1 MIVKLTA
8 QDKKQIERLHSEYAK
23 KITEIEAL
31 IEKLAPTKDFDE
43 EKEREIQ
50 SRRPK
55 MPEPIDFT
63 EDGTPIYSQESLKPY
78 NAEQKK
84 INKELDQLFEEWL
97 DSGKPGFREARKE
110 RSRLISEQG
119 DAINALFKQIERR
132 EFSKL
137 GGDRDK
143 IIQSAREQ
151 VKLLIDN
158 RFDSY
163 QRRIATQRDEDGEP
177 LSGFSAR
184 DLRVDG
190 EKIYLDTATIIQD
203 CKRSLLTLHYEA
215 LSHDQEAIREIDDII
230 LEIVTDSQK
239 TSSDKGVLGA
249 MIEFTDRTPVDFAF
263 TDEERKELAEVK
275 VSYPASYITPIDKV
289 SNKAFEGVLNSS
301 EPIGVEVVKKA
312 KSRKPI
318 YTLVSIDIAELE
330 GVKINGRRELT
341 AFDRE
346 VHDAIITLYVEGGN
360 TYITVNMIYQ
370 MMTGKRGAH
379 CSSKQAQAISDA
391 ITKLMFSH
399 AVIDASQ
406 EAQLRGLDK
415 ARYDSNLLNA
425 KRLTVSANG
434 QTTEAIKILDTPILY
449 DYAERRNQ
457 IGRFDVKLLD
467 SPVNKTEENIVLDGY
482 LRRRILSMKGSS
494 KLSPTIKY
502 ETVYKQL
509 EITASSDGA
518 LRKKKLKVRETVK
531 KLLDF
536 YKKEGFI
543 KGYVENTHKSERNKI
558 DSVTVRF

>member
-8 QDKKQIERLHSEYAK
+8 QDKKQIEQLHSEYAK

-31 IEKLAPTKDFDE
+31 IEKLAPAKDFDE

-215 LSHDQEAIREIDDII
+215 LSHDQEAIRQIDDLI
-230 LEIVTDSQK
+230 LSIVDRSPK

-467 SPVNKTEENIVLDGY
+467 SPVNKNEETIALQGY
-482 LRRRILSMKGSS
+482 LYRRILSMKGSS

>member
-8 QDKKQIERLHSEYAK
+8 QDRKQIEKLHSEYAR
-23 KITEIEAL
+23 KIEEAEAL
-31 IEKLAPTKDFDE
+31 IEKLAPPTDFNE
-43 EKEREIQ
+43 EKEQEIQ

-55 MPEPIDFT
+55 LPDPVSYTD
-63 EDGTPIYSQESLKPY
+63 DGSPVYAEADLKVY

-84 INKELDQLFEEWL
+84 INEELDQLFEAWL
-97 DSGKPGFREARKE
+97 DSGAPGFREARKE
-110 RSRLISEQG
+110 RSRLISEQS
-119 DAINALFKQIERR
+119 DAVNALFKQIERR

-137 GGDRDK
+137 GGDREK
-143 IIQSAREQ
+143 IIQSARDQ
-151 VKLLIDN
+151 VKLMIDN
-158 RFDSY
+158 RFKSY
-163 QRRIATQRDEDGEP
+163 QKMIATHKNEDGEEI
-177 LSGFSAR
+177 SGFSAR

-190 EKIYLDTATIIQD
+190 EKIYLDAQITIED
-203 CKRSLLTLHYEA
+203 SKRSLLALHYEA
-215 LSHDQEAIREIDDII
+215 LSHDQEAIREIDD
-230 LEIVTDSQK
+230 LVLTIVTDSPK
-239 TSSDKGVLGA
+239 VSSDKGVRGA
-249 MIEFTDRTPVDFAF
+249 TIKFSDQNPIDNAF
-263 TDEERKELAEVK
+263 TPEERRELEEVK

-289 SNKAFEGVLNSS
+289 SNKAFEGVLNST

-318 YTLVSIDIAELE
+318 YTLVTIDIAELE

-379 CSSKQAQAISDA
+379 CSAKQAQAISDA

-415 ARYDSNLLNA
+415 AKYDSNLLNA

-434 QTTEAIKILDTPILY
+434 QTTEAIKILDTPILF

-457 IGRFDVKLLD
+457 IGRFDVKILD

-502 ETVYKQL
+502 DTVYKQL
-509 EITASSDGA
+509 EITAGSESS
-518 LRKKKLKVRETVK
+518 LRNKKMKVRNTVK
-531 KLLDF
+531 KLLEF

-543 KGYVENTHKSERNKI
+543 KGYVENAHKSEKNKI
-558 DSVTVRF
+558 DSVTIRY

>member
-1 MIVKLTA
+1 MFVKLTL
-8 QDKKQIERLHSEYAK
+8 QDRKQIEQLHLEYVK
-23 KITEIEAL
+23 KIAETEAL
-31 IEKLAPTKDFDE
+31 IEKLAPTTDFDE
-43 EKEREIQ
+43 EKGREIQ
-50 SRRPK
+50 SRCPK
-55 MPEPIDFT
+55 MLCDEV
-63 EDGTPIYSQESLKPY
+63 
-78 NAEQKK
+78 
-84 INKELDQLFEEWL
+84 DQLFESWL
-97 DSGKPGFREARKE
+97 DSGAPGFREARKE
-110 RSRLISEQG
+110 YTRLISEHY
-119 DAINALFKQIERR
+119 DAIDALFKQFERR

-137 GGDRDK
+137 GGDRKK

-158 RFDSY
+158 RFNGY
-163 QRRIATQRDEDGEP
+163 QRRIATQRNEDGEP
-177 LSGFSAR
+177 LSSFSAR

-190 EKIYLDTATIIQD
+190 EKIYLDTVTIIQD
-203 CKRSLLTLHYEA
+203 CKRSLLALHYEA
-215 LSHDQEAIREIDDII
+215 LSHDQEAIREIDDIV
-230 LEIVTDSQK
+230 LEIVTDSPK
-239 TSSDKGVLGA
+239 TSSDKGVLGTK
-249 MIEFTDRTPVDFAF
+249 IEFTEKTPVNFSF
-263 TDEERKELAEVK
+263 TDEKQRELELEEVK
-275 VSYPASYITPIDKV
+275 VSYPASYITPLDKV
-289 SNKAFEGVLNSS
+289 SNKAFEGVLNST

-318 YTLVSIDIAELE
+318 YTLVSIDITELE

-346 VHDAIITLYVEGGN
+346 VHDAIITLFVEGEN

-399 AVIDASQ
+399 AIIDASQ
-406 EAQLRGLDK
+406 EARLRGLDK
-415 ARYDSNLLNA
+415 AKYDSNLLNA
-425 KRLTVSANG
+425 KRLTILANG

-502 ETVYKQL
+502 DTVYKQL
-509 EITASSDGA
+509 EVTAGSESS
-518 LRKKKLKVRETVK
+518 LRNKKMKIRNTVK

-543 KGYVENTHKSERNKI
+543 KGYVENAHKSEKNKI
-558 DSVTVRF
+558 DSVTIRY

>member
-8 QDKKQIERLHSEYAK
+8 QDRKQIEKLHSDYDR
-23 KITEIEAL
+23 KIKEVEAQ
-31 IEKLAPTKDFDE
+31 IEKLAPAKDFDE

-50 SRRPK
+50 ARRPK
-55 MPEPIDFT
+55 MPDPIRYDD
-63 EDGTPIYSQESLKPY
+63 DGTPIYSQESLKPY
-78 NAEQKK
+78 NTEQKK
-84 INKELDQLFEEWL
+84 INEELDQLFEAWL

-158 RFDSY
+158 RFNSY

-289 SNKAFEGVLNSS
+289 SNKAFEGVLNST

-406 EAQLRGLDK
+406 EAKLRGLDK

-449 DYAERRNQ
+449 DYAEKRNQ

-482 LRRRILSMKGSS
+482 LRRRILSIKGSS

-502 ETVYKQL
+502 DTVYKQL

-543 KGYVENTHKSERNKI
+543 KGYVENTHKSEKNKI

>member
-84 INKELDQLFEEWL
+84 INEELDQLFEAWL

-158 RFDSY
+158 RFKRY
-163 QRRIATQRDEDGEP
+163 QKMIATHKDEDGETI
-177 LSGFSAR
+177 SGFSAR

-190 EKIYLDTATIIQD
+190 EKIYLDTAITIED

-215 LSHDQEAIREIDDII
+215 LSHDQEAIREIDDIV
-230 LEIVTDSQK
+230 LTIVTDSPK
-239 TSSDKGVLGA
+239 TSSDKGVRGGK
-249 MIEFTDRTPVDFAF
+249 IEFTDQTPIDFDF
-263 TDEERKELAEVK
+263 TDEERKELEEVK

-289 SNKAFEGVLNSS
+289 SNKAFEGVLNST

-318 YTLVSIDIAELE
+318 YTLVSIDITELE

-346 VHDAIITLYVEGGN
+346 VHDAIITLFVEGGN

-502 ETVYKQL
+502 DTVYKQL
-509 EITASSDGA
+509 EITAGSESS
-518 LRKKKLKVRETVK
+518 LRNKKMKVRNTVK

-543 KGYVENTHKSERNKI
+543 KGYVENAHKSEKNKI
-558 DSVTVRF
+558 DSVTVRY

>member
-84 INKELDQLFEEWL
+84 INEELDQLFEEWL

-502 ETVYKQL
+502 DTVYKQL
-509 EITASSDGA
+509 EITAGSESS
-518 LRKKKLKVRETVK
+518 LRNKKMKVRNTVK

-543 KGYVENTHKSERNKI
+543 KGYVENAHKSEKNKI
-558 DSVTVRF
+558 DSVTVRY

>member
-8 QDKKQIERLHSEYAK
+8 QDKKQIEKLHSEYAK
-23 KITEIEAL
+23 KIAETEAL
-31 IEKLAPTKDFDE
+31 IEKLAPAKDFDE

-55 MPEPIDFT
+55 MPDPVSFT
-63 EDGTPIYSQESLKPY
+63 EEGAPIYSEESLKPY
-78 NAEQKK
+78 NEAQKK
-84 INKELDQLFEEWL
+84 INDELDQLFESWL
-97 DSGKPGFREARKE
+97 DSGAPGFREARRE
-110 RSRLISEQG
+110 QSRLISEQG
-119 DAINALFKQIERR
+119 DAINALFKQIEQL

-137 GGDRDK
+137 GGDREK

-158 RFDSY
+158 RFKNY
-163 QRRIATQRDEDGEP
+163 QKIIATQKNEDGEP
-177 LSGFSAR
+177 LTGFSAR

-190 EKIYLDTATIIQD
+190 ENIYLDTATIIQD
-203 CKRSLLTLHYEA
+203 CKRSLLALHYEA
-215 LSHDQEAIREIDDII
+215 LSHDQEATRAIDNII

-318 YTLVSIDIAELE
+318 YTLVSIDITELE

-399 AVIDASQ
+399 AIIDASQ

-415 ARYDSNLLNA
+415 AKYDSNLLNA
-425 KRLTVSANG
+425 KRLTILANG

-502 ETVYKQL
+502 DTLYKQL
-509 EITASSDGA
+509 EITAPSDGA
-518 LRKKKLKVRETVK
+518 LRKKKLKVRKTVK
-531 KLLDF
+531 KLFDF

-543 KGYVENTHKSERNKI
+543 LGYVENTHKSEKNKI
-558 DSVTVRF
+558 DSVTVRY

>member
-23 KITEIEAL
+23 KIAETETL
-31 IEKLAPTKDFDE
+31 IEKLAPAQDFDE

-84 INKELDQLFEEWL
+84 INEELDQLFEAWL

-502 ETVYKQL
+502 DTVYKQL
-509 EITASSDGA
+509 EITAGSESS
-518 LRKKKLKVRETVK
+518 LRNKKMKVRNTVK

-536 YKKEGFI
+536 YKKGGFI
-543 KGYVENTHKSERNKI
+543 KGYVENAHKSEKNKI
-558 DSVTVRF
+558 DSVTVRY

>member
-8 QDKKQIERLHSEYAK
+8 QDKKQIERLHSDYAK
-23 KITEIEAL
+23 KIAEAEAL
-31 IEKLAPTKDFDE
+31 IEKLAPAQDFDE

-55 MPEPIDFT
+55 MPDPIRYDD
-63 EDGTPIYSQESLKPY
+63 DGTPIYSEESLKPY
-78 NAEQKK
+78 NAEMKK
-84 INKELDQLFEEWL
+84 INEELDQLFEAWL

-190 EKIYLDTATIIQD
+190 EKIYLDQATIIDD
-203 CKRSLLTLHYEA
+203 CKRSLLALHYEA
-215 LSHDQEAIREIDDII
+215 LSHDQEAIREIDDIV
-230 LEIVTDSQK
+230 LTIVTDSPK

-249 MIEFTDRTPVDFAF
+249 MIKFDLSEEEKIEDVQIRTSRPETMLVPTSKLVNEAFLGDLYPGTGKKVNVQKKSLMKKSPV
-263 TDEERKELAEVK
+263 
-275 VSYPASYITPIDKV
+275 
-289 SNKAFEGVLNSS
+289 
-301 EPIGVEVVKKA
+301 
-312 KSRKPI
+312 
-318 YTLVSIDIAELE
+318 YTLISIDIEE
-330 GVKINGRRELT
+330 MKSQGVTIQGRRELRPY
-341 AFDRE
+341 DQE
-346 VHDAIITLYVEGGN
+346 VHDAITSQYVEGGN
-360 TYITVNMIYQ
+360 EYITDSMIFD
-370 MMTGKRGAH
+370 TISGKEGATLNP
-379 CSSKQAQAISDA
+379 KQREAISNA

-399 AVIDASQ
+399 VKIDASE
-406 EAQLRGLDK
+406 EAKKFGLEK
-415 ARYDSNLLNA
+415 FVYDGYLLPA
-425 KRLTVSANG
+425 ERVTVSLNG
-434 QTTEAIKILDTPILY
+434 TITECIHLFRTPPLY
-449 DYAERRNQ
+449 DYAEKRKQ
-457 IGRFDVKLLD
+457 IGRMSVKLLN
-467 SPVNKTEENIVLDGY
+467 SPVNKNEETIALQGY
-482 LRRRILSMKGSS
+482 LYRRILSMKGSS

-502 ETVYKQL
+502 DTVYKQL

-531 KLLDF
+531 KILD
-536 YKKEGFI
+536 YWKKEGFI
-543 KGYVENTHKSERNKI
+543 LGYVENAHKPEKGKI
-558 DSVTVRF
+558 DSITIRY

>member
-84 INKELDQLFEEWL
+84 INEELDQLFEAWL

-158 RFDSY
+158 RFNSY

-318 YTLVSIDIAELE
+318 YTLVSIDITELE

-509 EITASSDGA
+509 EITAGSESS
-518 LRKKKLKVRETVK
+518 LRNKKMKVRNTVK

-543 KGYVENTHKSERNKI
+543 KGYVENAHKSEKNKI
-558 DSVTVRF
+558 DSVTVRY

>member
-63 EDGTPIYSQESLKPY
+63 EEGTPIYSQESLKPY
-78 NAEQKK
+78 NAEMKK
-84 INKELDQLFEEWL
+84 INDELNQLFETWL
-97 DSGKPGFREARKE
+97 DSGAPGFREARKE
-110 RSRLISEQG
+110 RLRLISEQG

-143 IIQSAREQ
+143 IIQSAEEQ
-151 VKLLIDN
+151 INLMIDN
-158 RFDSY
+158 RFNAY
-163 QRRIATQRDEDGEP
+163 QEKIRTHKDEDGDTI
-177 LSGFSAR
+177 SGFSAR

-190 EKIYLDTATIIQD
+190 EKIYLDSKEIIED

-215 LSHDQEAIREIDDII
+215 LSHDQEAIRQIDDII

-494 KLSPTIKY
+494 KLSPTTTTP
-502 ETVYKQL
+502 EQ
-509 EITASSDGA
+509 E
-518 LRKKKLKVRETVK
+518 
-531 KLLDF
+531 
-536 YKKEGFI
+536 
-543 KGYVENTHKSERNKI
+543 
-558 DSVTVRF
+558 

>member
-23 KITEIEAL
+23 KIAETEAL
-31 IEKLAPTKDFDE
+31 IEKLAPAQDFDE

-63 EDGTPIYSQESLKPY
+63 EDGTPIYSQEPLKPY

-84 INKELDQLFEEWL
+84 INEELDQLFEAWL

-137 GGDRDK
+137 GGDREK

-158 RFDSY
+158 RFKNY
-163 QRRIATQRDEDGEP
+163 QKMIATHQNEDGEP
-177 LSGFSAR
+177 ILGFSAR

-190 EKIYLDTATIIQD
+190 ENIYLDQATIIQD
-203 CKRSLLTLHYEA
+203 CKRSLLALHYEA
-215 LSHDQEAIREIDDII
+215 LSHDQEAIKEIDDIV
-230 LEIVTDSQK
+230 LTIVTDSPK
-239 TSSDKGVLGA
+239 ISSDKGVRGGK
-249 MIEFTDRTPVDFAF
+249 ISFEDKTPVDFAF
-263 TDEERKELAEVK
+263 TDEERRELEEVK

-289 SNKAFEGVLNSS
+289 SNKAFEGVLNST

-318 YTLVSIDIAELE
+318 YTLVTIDIAELE

-346 VHDAIITLYVEGGN
+346 VHDAIITLFVEGGN

-502 ETVYKQL
+502 DTVYKQL
-509 EITASSDGA
+509 EITAGSESS
-518 LRKKKLKVRETVK
+518 LRNKKMKVRNTVK

-543 KGYVENTHKSERNKI
+543 KGYVENAHKSEKNKI
-558 DSVTVRF
+558 DSVTVRY

>member
-8 QDKKQIERLHSEYAK
+8 RDKKQIKRLRSDYAK
-23 KITEIEAL
+23 KIAEVEAL
-31 IEKLAPTKDFDE
+31 IVKLAPTQDYDE

-55 MPEPIDFT
+55 MPDPVEYDD
-63 EDGTPIYSQESLKPY
+63 DGTPIYSQESLRPY
-78 NAEQKK
+78 RAEMKK
-84 INKELDQLFEEWL
+84 INDELDQLFEAWL
-97 DSGKPGFREARKE
+97 DSGAPGFREARKE
-110 RSRLISEQG
+110 RLRLISEQG

-137 GGDRDK
+137 GGDREK

-151 VKLLIDN
+151 VQLLIDN
-158 RFDSY
+158 RFKNY
-163 QRRIATQRDEDGEP
+163 QKMIATHQNEDREP
-177 LSGFSAR
+177 ISGFSAF

-190 EKIYLDTATIIQD
+190 ENIYLDQATIIQD
-203 CKRSLLTLHYEA
+203 CKRSLLALHYEA
-215 LSHDQEAIREIDDII
+215 LSHDQEAIKEIDDIV
-230 LEIVTDSQK
+230 LTIVTDSPK
-239 TSSDKGVLGA
+239 TSSDKGVRGGK
-249 MIEFTDRTPVDFAF
+249 ISFEDKTPVDFAF
-263 TDEERKELAEVK
+263 TDEERRELEEVK

-289 SNKAFEGVLNSS
+289 SNKAFEGVLNST

-318 YTLVSIDIAELE
+318 YTLVSIDITELE

-346 VHDAIITLYVEGGN
+346 VHDAIITLFVEGGN

-399 AVIDASQ
+399 AIIDASQ
-406 EAQLRGLDK
+406 EAKLRGLDK
-415 ARYDSNLLNA
+415 AKYDSNLLNA
-425 KRLTVSANG
+425 KRLTISANG

-482 LRRRILSMKGSS
+482 LRRRILSIKGSS

-502 ETVYKQL
+502 DTVYKQL

-543 KGYVENTHKSERNKI
+543 KGYVENTHKSEKNKI

>member
-63 EDGTPIYSQESLKPY
+63 EEGTPIYSQESLKPY
-78 NAEQKK
+78 NAEMKK
-84 INKELDQLFEEWL
+84 INDELNQLFETWL
-97 DSGKPGFREARKE
+97 DSGAPGFREARKE
-110 RSRLISEQG
+110 RLRLISEQG

-143 IIQSAREQ
+143 IIQSAEEQ
-151 VKLLIDN
+151 INLMIDN
-158 RFDSY
+158 RFNAY
-163 QRRIATQRDEDGEP
+163 QEKIRTHKDEDGDTI
-177 LSGFSAR
+177 SGFSAR

-190 EKIYLDTATIIQD
+190 EKIYLDSKEIIED

-215 LSHDQEAIREIDDII
+215 LSHDQEAIRQIDDII